1 MLTKPA
7 ARREYYLFMGIELNL
22 PLGFQGGIVVR
33 GTRYFIFCFIFWCFS
48 VSLTF
53 AY

>member
-33 GTRYFIFCFIFWCFS
+33 GTVTSFFVLFFGVFQF
-48 VSLTF
+48 L
-53 AY
+53 